1 MHCRIAIVLLSILLP
16 AAAMPSLAA
25 AEDID
30 PVAVIDAAFA
40 DLPPDGLVHP
50 EIVKAQVLFERAGVS
65 PGEIDGKYDAILF
78 DEMIAGFAE
87 MQGLPADIKW
97 SPELWTKLSGA
108 SSGPVLTE
116 YVITKED
123 AKGPFFPD
131 LPDRMEAMQN
141 FKSAGY
147 RTLRELLAE
156 KFHMSEQLLGALNP
170 EKPLQAGEK
179 IIVANVLAAAKPAQ
193 AARLDVDVRRQTVKA
208 YSASDQLIGFFKASV
223 GSEDKPSPSGSLTV
237 VSIVSEPSW
246 HYNPKYQFKEI
257 ETNKPFDIN
266 SGPNNPLGLTWI
278 ALSKPSYGIHG
289 TSEPSKVGKEASHGC
304 VRLTN
309 WDAER
314 LSEMLT
320 KGVTVNFL
328 DANRRDLD
336 PAFAVL

>member
-1 MHCRIAIVLLSILLP
+1 MYCRVVIALLLAAMTPLP
-16 AAAMPSLAA
+16 ATAGDLSPAA
-25 AEDID
+25 IT
-30 PVAVIDAAFA
+30 DAAFA
-40 DLPPDGLVHP
+40 DLSSDGMIHP
-50 EIVKAQVLFERAGVS
+50 EIVKAQILFERAGVS
-65 PGEIDGKYDAILF
+65 PGEIDGKYDAVLF

-87 MQGLPADIKW
+87 MQGLPADTGW
-97 SPELWTKLSGA
+97 SPELWAKLSGV
-108 SSGPVLTE
+108 SSAPVLAE
-116 YVITKED
+116 YLITKED

-131 LPDRMEAMQN
+131 LPDKMEAMQN

-147 RTLRELLAE
+147 RTLREALAE
-156 KFHMSEQLLGALNP
+156 KFHMSEELLGALNP
-170 EKPLQAGEK
+170 EKPLQAGET
-179 IIVANVLAAAKPAQ
+179 IVVANVLAAAKPAQ
-193 AARLDVDVRRQTVKA
+193 AARLDVDIRRQTVKA
-208 YSASDQLIGFFKASV
+208 YSARDQLIGFFKASV

-246 HYNPKYQFKEI
+246 HYNPKYQFREI

-266 SGPNNPLGLTWI
+266 SGPNNPLGLIWI

-289 TSEPSKVGKEASHGC
+289 TSEPSKVGREPSHGC

-314 LSEMLT
+314 LSEMLR

-328 DANRRDLD
+328 AGDRPELD

>member
-1 MHCRIAIVLLSILLP
+1 MHCRIAVVLFLAAITPLP
-16 AAAMPSLAA
+16 ATADDLSPAA
-25 AEDID
+25 IT
-30 PVAVIDAAFA
+30 DAAFA
-40 DLPPDGLVHP
+40 DLSSDGMIHP
-50 EIVKAQVLFERAGVS
+50 EIIKAQILFERAGVS
-65 PGEIDGKYDAILF
+65 PGEIDGKYDAVLF
-78 DEMIAGFAE
+78 DEIIAGFAE
-87 MQGLPADIKW
+87 MQGLPADTRW
-97 SPELWTKLSGA
+97 SAEFWTKLSGA

-123 AKGPFFPD
+123 AKGPFFPQ
-131 LPDRMEAMQN
+131 LPDRMEEMQN

-147 RTLRELLAE
+147 RTLLEALAE
-156 KFHMSEQLLGALNP
+156 KFHMSEQLLSALNP
-170 EKPLQAGEK
+170 EKSLQAGET
-179 IIVANVLAAAKPAQ
+179 IVVANVLAAAKPEQ

-208 YSASDQLIGFFKASV
+208 YSAKHQLIGFFRASV
-223 GSEDKPSPSGSLTV
+223 GSDDKPSPSGSLTV

-266 SGPNNPLGLTWI
+266 SGPNNPLGLVWI

-289 TSEPSKVGKEASHGC
+289 TSEPSKVGREASHGC

-320 KGVTVNFL
+320 KGVPVNFL
-328 DANRRDLD
+328 GDDQGSSM
-336 PAFAVL
+336 

>member
-1 MHCRIAIVLLSILLP
+1 MHCRIAAILLLAFMMPLPVTAEELSP
-16 AAAMPSLAA
+16 AA
-25 AEDID
+25 IT
-30 PVAVIDAAFA
+30 DAAFA
-40 DLPPDGLVHP
+40 DLSSDGMIHP
-50 EIVKAQVLFERAGVS
+50 EIVKAQILLERAGVS
-65 PGEIDGKYDAILF
+65 PGEIDGKYDAVLF

-87 MQGLPADIKW
+87 MQGLPAEARW
-97 SPELWTKLSGA
+97 SPELWAKLTSAFSGA
-108 SSGPVLTE
+108 VLTD

-123 AKGPFFPD
+123 AKGPFFPQ
-131 LPDRMEAMQN
+131 LPDKMEAMQN

-147 RTLRELLAE
+147 RTLREALAE
-156 KFHMSEQLLGALNP
+156 KFHMSEELLDVLNP
-170 EKPLQAGEK
+170 EKSLQAGET
-179 IIVANVLAAAKPAQ
+179 IVVANVLAAAKPEQ
-193 AARLDVDVRRQTVKA
+193 AARLNVDVRRQTVKA
-208 YSASDQLIGFFKASV
+208 YSARDQLIAFFRASV

-266 SGPNNPLGLTWI
+266 SGPNNPLGLVWI

-289 TSEPSKVGKEASHGC
+289 TSEPSKVGREASHGC

-314 LSEMLT
+314 LSEMLK

-328 DANRRDLD
+328 GGYRDDPD

>member
-1 MHCRIAIVLLSILLP
+1 MHCRIAAILLLAFTVPLPATAEELSP
-16 AAAMPSLAA
+16 AAIS
-25 AEDID
+25 
-30 PVAVIDAAFA
+30 DAGFA
-40 DLPPDGLVHP
+40 DLASDGMIHP
-50 EIVKAQVLFERAGVS
+50 EIIKAQILFERAGVS

-78 DEMIAGFAE
+78 DEMVAGFGE
-87 MQGLPADIKW
+87 MQGLPTDAGW
-97 SPELWTKLSGA
+97 SPELWAKLTSA

-123 AKGPFFPD
+123 AKGPFFPQ
-131 LPDRMEAMQN
+131 LPDKMEAMQN

-147 RTLRELLAE
+147 RTLREALAE
-156 KFHMSEQLLGALNP
+156 KFHMSEELLDALNP
-170 EKPLQAGEK
+170 EKSLQAGET
-179 IIVANVLAAAKPAQ
+179 IVVANVLAAAKPEQ
-193 AARLDVDVRRQTVKA
+193 AARLDVDVRRQIVKA
-208 YSASDQLIGFFKASV
+208 YSARDQLIGFFRASV

-266 SGPNNPLGLTWI
+266 SGPNNPLGLVWI

-289 TSEPSKVGKEASHGC
+289 TSEPSKVGREASHGC

-314 LSEMLT
+314 LSEMLK

-328 DANRRDLD
+328 GGYGDEPD

>member
-1 MHCRIAIVLLSILLP
+1 MHCRIVAILLLAFTVPLPAIAEELSP
-16 AAAMPSLAA
+16 AAVS
-25 AEDID
+25 
-30 PVAVIDAAFA
+30 DAGFA
-40 DLPPDGLVHP
+40 DLASDGMIHP
-50 EIVKAQVLFERAGVS
+50 EIIKAQILFERAGVS
-65 PGEIDGKYDAILF
+65 PGEIDGKYDAVLF
-78 DEMIAGFAE
+78 DEMIAGFGE
-87 MQGLPADIKW
+87 MQGLPTDARW
-97 SPELWTKLSGA
+97 SPELWAKLTSA
-108 SSGPVLTE
+108 SSAPVLTE

-123 AKGPFFPD
+123 AKGPFFPQ
-131 LPDRMEAMQN
+131 LPDKMEAMQN

-147 RTLRELLAE
+147 RTLREALAE
-156 KFHMSEQLLGALNP
+156 KFHMSEELLDALNP
-170 EKPLQAGEK
+170 EKSLQAGET
-179 IIVANVLAAAKPAQ
+179 IVVANVLAGAKPEQ
-193 AARLDVDVRRQTVKA
+193 AARLDVDVRRQIVKA
-208 YSASDQLIGFFKASV
+208 YSARDQLIGFFKASV

-266 SGPNNPLGLTWI
+266 SGPNNPLGLVWI

-289 TSEPSKVGKEASHGC
+289 TSEPSKVGREASHGC

-314 LSEMLT
+314 LSEMLK

-328 DANRRDLD
+328 GGYGDEPD

>member
-1 MHCRIAIVLLSILLP
+1 MHCRIAAILLLAFMMPLPVTAEELSP
-16 AAAMPSLAA
+16 AA
-25 AEDID
+25 IT
-30 PVAVIDAAFA
+30 DAAFA
-40 DLPPDGLVHP
+40 DLSSDGMIHP
-50 EIVKAQVLFERAGVS
+50 EIVKAQILLERAGVS
-65 PGEIDGKYDAILF
+65 PGEIDGKYDAVLF

-87 MQGLPADIKW
+87 MQGLPAEARW
-97 SPELWTKLSGA
+97 SPELWAKLTSA
-108 SSGPVLTE
+108 SSGAVLTD

-123 AKGPFFPD
+123 AKGPFFPQ
-131 LPDRMEAMQN
+131 LPDKMEAMQN

-147 RTLRELLAE
+147 RTLREALAE
-156 KFHMSEQLLGALNP
+156 KFHMSEELLDVLNP
-170 EKPLQAGEK
+170 EKSLQAGET
-179 IIVANVLAAAKPAQ
+179 IVVANVLAAAKPEQ
-193 AARLDVDVRRQTVKA
+193 AARLNVDVRRQTVKA
-208 YSASDQLIGFFKASV
+208 YSARDQLIAFFRASV

-266 SGPNNPLGLTWI
+266 SGPNNPLGLIWI

-289 TSEPSKVGKEASHGC
+289 TSEPSKVGREASHGC

-314 LSEMLT
+314 LSEMLK

-328 DANRRDLD
+328 GGHRDEPD